1 MKLSD
6 IAISKLLDL
15 ITVQKKYQPGDKL
28 PNEAGLAQELH
39 VSRNTVRTAVRYL
52 VGQGV
57 LEIQIGRGTYVS
69 KQSPVSE
76 DFGFDAPKYMHL
88 KLRDLYE
95 LRLMLEPQMAYYAA
109 LRATDEELAQILA
122 LGRQVDNHSYT
133 KNEDLE
139 GNQLFHNAIV
149 QATHNEF
156 SVKLMELLHKA
167 LIQSFRE
174 NKVQQTMSEDSLL
187 DHQLIMRFLQNR
199 DADGAKLAME
209 LHMKHALRDYK
220 I

>member
-1 MKLSD
+1 MFLSNWYKGLLLFE
-6 IAISKLLDL
+6 ALRCCVGTTMSKTAARLWINGTRHFTFEYLNL
-15 ITVQKKYQPGDKL
+15 RFLFQIRL
-28 PNEAGLAQELH
+28 
-39 VSRNTVRTAVRYL
+39 RNRRE
-52 VGQGV
+52 QC
-57 LEIQIGRGTYVS
+57 
-69 KQSPVSE
+69 
-76 DFGFDAPKYMHL
+76 FGIR

>member
-69 KQSPVSE
+69 KQSPVSC
-76 DFGFDAPKYMHL
+76 
-88 KLRDLYE
+88 
-95 LRLMLEPQMAYYAA
+95 
-109 LRATDEELAQILA
+109 ATSTNC
-122 LGRQVDNHSYT
+122 G
-133 KNEDLE
+133 
-139 GNQLFHNAIV
+139 
-149 QATHNEF
+149 
-156 SVKLMELLHKA
+156 
-167 LIQSFRE
+167 
-174 NKVQQTMSEDSLL
+174 
-187 DHQLIMRFLQNR
+187 
-199 DADGAKLAME
+199 
-209 LHMKHALRDYK
+209 
-220 I
+220 

>member
-76 DFGFDAPKYMHL
+76 DFGFDALKYMHL

-149 QATHNEF
+149 QATQR
-156 SVKLMELLHKA
+156 
-167 LIQSFRE
+167 IQR
-174 NKVQQTMSEDSLL
+174 Q
-187 DHQLIMRFLQNR
+187 
-199 DADGAKLAME
+199 ADGTAAQSPDPILSGKQSPADHVRGQLAGSSTYYAVSAKQ
-209 LHMKHALRDYK
+209 RC
-220 I
+220 

>member
-76 DFGFDAPKYMHL
+76 DFGFDALKYMHL

-109 LRATDEELAQILA
+109 TGTDPCAGQTGGQPQLHQERGSGGEPTVPQRHRTGHTQRIQ
-122 LGRQVDNHSYT
+122 RQ
-133 KNEDLE
+133 
-139 GNQLFHNAIV
+139 
-149 QATHNEF
+149 
-156 SVKLMELLHKA
+156 
-167 LIQSFRE
+167 
-174 NKVQQTMSEDSLL
+174 
-187 DHQLIMRFLQNR
+187 
-199 DADGAKLAME
+199 ADGTAAQSPDPILSGKQSPADHVRGQLAGSSTYYAVSAKQ
-209 LHMKHALRDYK
+209 RC
-220 I
+220 